1 MYLMIPGMTNTIT
14 SHLPQKRA
22 TDVKWPYRNSIKLK
36 ISKSSMIFEFK
47 IVIFQLAF
55 SSELLNILQILNR
68 YRVVKWGR
76 WTRNLRVKRGS
87 YYISTSILKLIT
99 IPDTLHSIL
108 RFSYHFLFIS
118 DFWTVSVNLWK
129 Q

>member
-68 YRVVKWGR
+68 YRVVK
-76 WTRNLRVKRGS
+76 
-87 YYISTSILKLIT
+87 
-99 IPDTLHSIL
+99 
-108 RFSYHFLFIS
+108 
-118 DFWTVSVNLWK
+118 
-129 Q
+129 